1 MATATTWLLDI
12 DGVINANKPG
22 WSAAPRRVHCAGFV
36 VRYAPALIERI
47 RELHRSRTVEIQ
59 WASTWCGFPNQIEE
73 LTRRIGLH
81 FDSAFVDRPES
92 KTWAEMKA
100 EAAVAVLAAGRRLIW
115 TDDDEAG
122 IAPAFYPAIGAAV
135 RDGRALLIAP
145 RPNRGLQRE
154 HLDRIEAFAAGELP
168 VTIQA

>member
-1 MATATTWLLDI
+1 MAATTWLLDI

-22 WSAAPRRVHCAGFV
+22 WSAAPRRVRCAGFV
-36 VRYAPALIERI
+36 VRWAPALIERI
-47 RELHRSRTVEIQ
+47 RNLRRAGTVEIQ
-59 WASTWCGFPNQIEE
+59 WASTWCGFPDQLED
-73 LTRRIGLH
+73 LGAQIGLRL
-81 FDSAFVDRPES
+81 DPAFTDRPAS

-100 EAAVAVLAAGRRLIW
+100 EAAVAVLAAGNRLVW

-122 IAPAFYPAIGAAV
+122 IAPDFYPAIADAV

-154 HLDRIEAFAAGELP
+154 HMERIEAFVGEPATEPTL
-168 VTIQA
+168 T